1 MNHLVKYSLVLWIL
15 VLFYGCA
22 AQKPAPIDR
31 GYQKKPVED
40 KKDASKC
47 PDVYTVKEGETLFSI
62 SIKCGVEYK
71 TLAKANGIK
80 KPYFLKKGDQ
90 LRFDIIQTQ
99 VDEKDSATQSDVVE
113 ISTYNEEIITEQD
126 ASSEL
131 ILGDPIRIEG
141 PKAYKEVYSKKTLKD
156 TKKVISNQNYK
167 KWGWPTDGQ
176 PINAFNP
183 ASEKKGVDFL
193 GAPGQQIRSIAKGK
207 VIYAGE
213 ELEGYG
219 KMIIIK
225 HDKNILS
232 VYGYQEEI
240 LVKEG
245 QGVIAG
251 ESIGTMGMTGTD
263 SVKLHFEIRS
273 NGKSID
279 PVIFLN
285 SKLN

>member
-1 MNHLVKYSLVLWIL
+1 MNHLLKYSLVLWAL

-22 AQKPAPIDR
+22 AQKPAPVDR
-31 GYQKKPVED
+31 GKPV
-40 KKDASKC
+40 DAKTDELKC
-47 PDVYTVKEGETLFSI
+47 SDVYTIKEGETIFSI
-62 SIKCGVEYK
+62 SIKCGVDYK
-71 TLAKANGIK
+71 TLANANGIK
-80 KPYFLKKGDQ
+80 KPYFVKKGDQ
-90 LRFDIIQTQ
+90 LRFDIIQKQ

-113 ISTYNEEIITEQD
+113 ISTYNEDVITEQN

-131 ILGDPIRIEG
+131 ILGDPIRIKG

-183 ASEKKGVDFL
+183 TSEKKGVDFL
-193 GAPGQQIRSIAKGK
+193 GAPGQQIRSVAKGK

-225 HDKNILS
+225 HDKDILS

-240 LVKEG
+240 LVSEG
-245 QGVIAG
+245 QNVIAG

-263 SVKLHFEIRS
+263 SVKLHFEFRS
-273 NGKSID
+273 TGKSID
-279 PVIFLN
+279 PVQFLN

>member
-1 MNHLVKYSLVLWIL
+1 M
-15 VLFYGCA
+15 
-22 AQKPAPIDR
+22 
-31 GYQKKPVED
+31 
-40 KKDASKC
+40 
-47 PDVYTVKEGETLFSI
+47 GEA
-62 SIKCGVEYK
+62 E
-71 TLAKANGIK
+71 
-80 KPYFLKKGDQ
+80 
-90 LRFDIIQTQ
+90 
-99 VDEKDSATQSDVVE
+99 SDVVE
-113 ISTYNEEIITEQD
+113 ISTYNEEVITEQD
-126 ASSEL
+126 ASPEL
-131 ILGDPIRIEG
+131 ILGDPIRIKG
-141 PKAYKEVYSKKTLKD
+141 PKAYKEVYSKKMLRN
-156 TKKVISNQNYK
+156 TKKAISNQNYK
-167 KWGWPTDGQ
+167 KWEWPTDGQ

-263 SVKLHFEIRS
+263 SVKLHFEIRN

>member
-1 MNHLVKYSLVLWIL
+1 MNHLLKYSLVLWVL
-15 VLFYGCA
+15 VLFCGCA
-22 AQKPAPIDR
+22 AQKPAPVER
-31 GYQKKPVED
+31 GKP
-40 KKDASKC
+40 KDAKTVEAKC
-47 PDVYTVKEGETLFSI
+47 SDIYTVKEGETIFSI
-62 SIKCGVEYK
+62 SIKCGVDYK
-71 TLAKANGIK
+71 TLANANGIK
-80 KPYFLKKGDQ
+80 KPYFVKKGDR

-99 VDEKDSATQSDVVE
+99 VDEKVGEAESDVVE
-113 ISTYNEEIITEQD
+113 ISTYNEEVITEQD
-126 ASSEL
+126 ASPEL
-131 ILGDPIRIEG
+131 ILGDPIRIKG
-141 PKAYKEVYSKKTLKD
+141 PKAYKEVYSKKMLRN
-156 TKKVISNQNYK
+156 TKKAISNQNYK
-167 KWGWPTDGQ
+167 KWEWPTDGQ

-193 GAPGQQIRSIAKGK
+193 GVPGQQIRSIAKGK
-207 VIYAGE
+207 VIYAGD